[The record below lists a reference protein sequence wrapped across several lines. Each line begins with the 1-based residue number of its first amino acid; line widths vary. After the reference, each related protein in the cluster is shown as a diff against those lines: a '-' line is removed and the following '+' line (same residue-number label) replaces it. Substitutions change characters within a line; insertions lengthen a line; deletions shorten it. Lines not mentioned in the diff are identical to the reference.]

1 MVAQDLDPPSPG
13 GILNQQAGLQH
24 VLPRI
29 VHPGDQRDADDER
42 PARKCTAMPGCAG
55 WGHYPPSSGRCCTR
69 VGVLHVEQHQ
79 IGVPLP
85 GGNIRRGIAARLDG
99 RMHPLRPATRQKH
112 LSAANAAACRSGSP
126 PVSVT
131 PPRFMAYTA
140 LLRSSLPASS
150 PEQIA
155 YPHIVR
161 PSRRS
166 IYCGSGEMP
175 SGLWHQAQRSGHPF
189 RKTVVRIPGPSC
201 MANSSML
208 KTIPFSIALYDL
220 SGKYKQNFVIL
231 VRTGMFFYFS
241 YQFVPILPDFMYIC
255 TTLRVQSHEKQRIEI
270 QTGRQLRHRRHRR
283 REAPK
288 GGLDTLDQRIP
299 RELPS
304 LARHRVAGL
313 SELKSRGI
321 IASTPGVGYYI
332 ASARIPSEQNIFLL
346 FNEFNEF
353 KEDLYNSF
361 MEHVGKG
368 VSVDLY
374 FHNYNRRV
382 FDALVTDA
390 NGKYTTYIIMP
401 GKFTGIGPLL
411 ESLSGRVFLL
421 DHFHPEL
428 LGRYSSV
435 AQNFEKDTYEARSA
449 TGCGISPQIRT
460 AADGAARKKRS
471 RRSATTDWCASVRNT
486 GSGTN
491 TSPRSATAKSAKATC
506 SSSSATAT
514 W

>member
-1 MVAQDLDPPSPG
+1 MKNNES
-13 GILNQQAGLQH
+13 
-24 VLPRI
+24 
-29 VHPGDQRDADDER
+29 
-42 PARKCTAMPGCAG
+42 
-55 WGHYPPSSGRCCTR
+55 
-69 VGVLHVEQHQ
+69 
-79 IGVPLP
+79 
-85 GGNIRRGIAARLDG
+85 
-99 RMHPLRPATRQKH
+99 
-112 LSAANAAACRSGSP
+112 
-126 PVSVT
+126 
-131 PPRFMAYTA
+131 
-140 LLRSSLPASS
+140 
-150 PEQIA
+150 
-155 YPHIVR
+155 
-161 PSRRS
+161 
-166 IYCGSGEMP
+166 
-175 SGLWHQAQRSGHPF
+175 
-189 RKTVVRIPGPSC
+189 
-201 MANSSML
+201 
-208 KTIPFSIALYDL
+208 
-220 SGKYKQNFVIL
+220 KYKQVVNFVIDGIAEGKL
-231 VRTGMFFYFS
+231 QKGDWIPSINEF
-241 YQFVPILPDFMYIC
+241 
-255 TTLRVQSHEKQRIEI
+255 
-270 QTGRQLRHRRHRR
+270 
-283 REAPK
+283 RENYR
-288 GGLDTLDQRIP
+288 LSRDT
-299 RELPS
+299 
-304 LARHRVAGL
+304 VFAGL

-401 GKFTGIGPLL
+401 GKFTGIAPLL

-435 AQNFEKDTYEARSA
+435 AQNFEKDTYEALCHGLRH
-449 TGCGISPQIRT
+449 IRKYE
-460 AADGAARKKRS
+460 RLLMVQHEKRS

>member
-1 MVAQDLDPPSPG
+1 
-13 GILNQQAGLQH
+13 
-24 VLPRI
+24 
-29 VHPGDQRDADDER
+29 
-42 PARKCTAMPGCAG
+42 
-55 WGHYPPSSGRCCTR
+55 
-69 VGVLHVEQHQ
+69 
-79 IGVPLP
+79 
-85 GGNIRRGIAARLDG
+85 
-99 RMHPLRPATRQKH
+99 
-112 LSAANAAACRSGSP
+112 
-126 PVSVT
+126 
-131 PPRFMAYTA
+131 
-140 LLRSSLPASS
+140 
-150 PEQIA
+150 
-155 YPHIVR
+155 
-161 PSRRS
+161 
-166 IYCGSGEMP
+166 
-175 SGLWHQAQRSGHPF
+175 
-189 RKTVVRIPGPSC
+189 
-201 MANSSML
+201 ML

-231 VRTGMFFYFS
+231 VRTGMFFFIFRTGS
-241 YQFVPILPDFMYIC
+241 YRYYPIFPIF
-255 TTLRVQSHEKQRIEI
+255 
-270 QTGRQLRHRRHRR
+270 
-283 REAPK
+283 
-288 GGLDTLDQRIP
+288 
-299 RELPS
+299 
-304 LARHRVAGL
+304 ARHCVCKAMKNNESKYKQVVNFVIDGIAEGKLQKGDWIPSINEFRENYRLSRDTVFAGL

-435 AQNFEKDTYEARSA
+435 AQNFEKDTYEALCHGLRHIRKYERLLMVQHEKKEPQERYDGLVRFCAEHGFGHEYLASIRDREIREGDLFILVSDRDLVTLLKQA
-449 TGCGISPQIRT
+449 ERQQMTPGREFGIISYNDTPLKEILAGGITTLSTDFRQMGLTLAQLIFQKGIRNIENPWMLNI
-460 AADGAARKKRS
+460 
-471 RRSATTDWCASVRNT
+471 RRSL
-486 GSGTN
+486 
-491 TSPRSATAKSAKATC
+491 
-506 SSSSATAT
+506 
-514 W
+514 

>member
-1 MVAQDLDPPSPG
+1 MKNNES
-13 GILNQQAGLQH
+13 
-24 VLPRI
+24 
-29 VHPGDQRDADDER
+29 
-42 PARKCTAMPGCAG
+42 
-55 WGHYPPSSGRCCTR
+55 
-69 VGVLHVEQHQ
+69 
-79 IGVPLP
+79 
-85 GGNIRRGIAARLDG
+85 
-99 RMHPLRPATRQKH
+99 
-112 LSAANAAACRSGSP
+112 
-126 PVSVT
+126 
-131 PPRFMAYTA
+131 
-140 LLRSSLPASS
+140 
-150 PEQIA
+150 
-155 YPHIVR
+155 
-161 PSRRS
+161 
-166 IYCGSGEMP
+166 
-175 SGLWHQAQRSGHPF
+175 
-189 RKTVVRIPGPSC
+189 
-201 MANSSML
+201 
-208 KTIPFSIALYDL
+208 
-220 SGKYKQNFVIL
+220 KYKQVVNFVIDGIAEGKL
-231 VRTGMFFYFS
+231 QKGDWIPSINEF
-241 YQFVPILPDFMYIC
+241 
-255 TTLRVQSHEKQRIEI
+255 
-270 QTGRQLRHRRHRR
+270 
-283 REAPK
+283 RENYR
-288 GGLDTLDQRIP
+288 LSRDT
-299 RELPS
+299 
-304 LARHRVAGL
+304 VFAGL

-401 GKFTGIGPLL
+401 GKFTGIAPLL

-435 AQNFEKDTYEARSA
+435 AQNFEKGHLRGALPRAAAY
-449 TGCGISPQIRT
+449 PQIRT